1 MLALSKDDDDVE
13 EQRRETIMSGAG
25 IESWEVHD
33 RPRRL
38 VKPKPKA
45 KPKGKPKAKP
55 KAKPK
60 SKKKR

>member
-1 MLALSKDDDDVE
+1 MLAFSKDDDNVE
-13 EQRRETIMSGAG
+13 ERRRETIMGGAG

-33 RPRRL
+33 RPKRIAKA
-38 VKPKPKA
+38 KPKPKP
-45 KPKGKPKAKP
+45 KPKP